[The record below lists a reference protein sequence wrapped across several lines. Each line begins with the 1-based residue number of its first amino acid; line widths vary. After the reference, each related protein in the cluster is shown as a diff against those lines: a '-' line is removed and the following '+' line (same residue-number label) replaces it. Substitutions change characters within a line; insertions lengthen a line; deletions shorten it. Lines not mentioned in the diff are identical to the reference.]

1 VEEYTLIQVKDT
13 MNESFIFN
21 SIHKYNRA
29 TRQTQKDVI
38 LYKMGVH
45 AGLIEKRRS
54 LLPELSSEERSRVID
69 FLNQFLKS
77 HNFKVFVD

>member
-1 VEEYTLIQVKDT
+1 
-13 MNESFIFN
+13 MNEAFLFN

-29 TRQTQKDVI
+29 TRQSQKDVL

-54 LLPELSSEERSRVID
+54 PLPTLTPEQRQSVINFVND
-69 FLNQFLKS
+69 FLKS
-77 HNFKVFVD
+77 QGFSTLIQ

>member
-1 VEEYTLIQVKDT
+1 

-29 TRQTQKDVI
+29 TRQSQKDVL

-54 LLPELSSEERSRVID
+54 LLPELSSEERSRVIY
-69 FLNQFLKS
+69 FVNQFLKS
-77 HNFKVFVD
+77 HNFKVLVE

>member
-1 VEEYTLIQVKDT
+1 
-13 MNESFIFN
+13 MNEAFLFN

-29 TRQTQKDVI
+29 TRQSQKDVL
-38 LYKMGVH
+38 LYKIGVH

-54 LLPELSSEERSRVID
+54 LLPELSVEERSRVID

-77 HNFKVFVD
+77 HDFKVFVE